1 MEQKHKIDDF
11 ILTAYDRRTRCR
23 YCNLAIEKGQK
34 YFRDAMQGYR
44 SSHTVNICQR
54 CLVRIFLLLALEE
67 EDIKTIRKELI
78 LESLEDKDERT

>member
-1 MEQKHKIDDF
+1 MNKKVEDF

-44 SSHTVNICQR
+44 SSHTVNICPK
-54 CLVRIFLLLALEE
+54 CLVRAFLLLNLEE
-67 EDIKTIRKELI
+67 EDIKQIRKELV
-78 LESLEDKDERT
+78 LEKLEDKEND